1 MCVFSQIMIKGDLWA
16 DEMMGAI
23 SPSIFDF
30 LEKTLFF
37 LKTHIHVL
45 NCQSCHTDGTISVV
59 PRRGLVCDLS
69 LSGGSAMQGGAQR
82 GQRATSVEDTLG
94 LCPYDCVP
102 PGETAGF
109 FRS

>member
-1 MCVFSQIMIKGDLWA
+1 
-16 DEMMGAI
+16 
-23 SPSIFDF
+23 
-30 LEKTLFF
+30 
-37 LKTHIHVL
+37 
-45 NCQSCHTDGTISVV
+45 
-59 PRRGLVCDLS
+59 
-69 LSGGSAMQGGAQR
+69 MQGGAQR